1 MYFPDRVE
9 GPADD
14 EDVGEAYVEVVER
27 PEGAAL
33 GKPRAPYGQARTACD
48 SSTDPKDEASKWIEA
63 EDEERGKEDTSNKR
77 AKEECSSRTKRNY
90 NVTNDS

>member
-33 GKPRAPYGQARTACD
+33 GKPRAPYGQARAACD
-48 SSTDPKDEASKWIEA
+48 SSTDRKDEASKWMEA
-63 EDEERGKEDTSNKR
+63 EDEEDHEDRVPAEKLD
-77 AKEECSSRTKRNY
+77 
-90 NVTNDS
+90 V

>member
-9 GPADD
+9 GSADD

-33 GKPRAPYGQARTACD
+33 GKPRAPY
-48 SSTDPKDEASKWIEA
+48 
-63 EDEERGKEDTSNKR
+63 
-77 AKEECSSRTKRNY
+77 
-90 NVTNDS
+90 